1 MILWISSNWKQGTT
15 TLAVDTVIKVQ
26 DGRTSANTFT
36 WQPTVTSYVSTYRVD
51 AVGRIVRAQIPGK
64 VIDYNYVASSCA
76 AAPNAYKNS
85 NRSSMVVT
93 PTSGTAVTTSYC
105 YDNADRLALPTAG
118 VGTLAYDSR
127 GNTTAVNSDVYT
139 FDGANRHVRTVSGAT
154 TVDYVRDAT
163 NRIVERKLNGA
174 TVARYTFSGS
184 GDTPDGVHLQRKS
197 P

>member
-1 MILWISSNWKQGTT
+1 MILRISSNWKQGTT
-15 TLAVDTVIKVQ
+15 TLVVDTVTKVQ

-36 WQPTVTSYVSTYRVD
+36 WQPTATSYVSSYRVD

-93 PTSGTAVTTSYC
+93 PTSGVAVTSSYC

-118 VGTLAYDSR
+118 VGTLGYDSR

-139 FDGANRHVRTVSGAT
+139 FDGANRHTRTVSGAT

-163 NRIVERKLNGA
+163 NRIVDFGR
-174 TVARYTFSGS
+174 FSGS
-184 GDTPDGVHLQRKS
+184 KHRAVHQ
-197 P
+197 